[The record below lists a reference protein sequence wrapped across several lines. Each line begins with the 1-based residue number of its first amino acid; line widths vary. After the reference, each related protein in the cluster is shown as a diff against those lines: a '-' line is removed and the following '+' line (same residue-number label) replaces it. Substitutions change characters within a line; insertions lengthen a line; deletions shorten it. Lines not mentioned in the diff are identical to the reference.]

1 MPKSKTHKGILK
13 RMKLT
18 RRGKIMRRR
27 ANLGHLLSDKSARRR
42 RNLRGKR
49 PVSSAQ
55 VKTYTLLIQGH

>member
-1 MPKSKTHKGILK
+1 
-13 RMKLT
+13 
-18 RRGKIMRRR
+18 MRRR

-55 VKTYTLLIQGH
+55 LKTYTLLIQGH